1 MELLTERYTNGIA
14 GELSCFDRLLIVGTL
29 PKACF
34 AGGMT
39 SILYSQKVKI
49 FDYPKW
55 AMEFT
60 QMVRSTAEAI
70 SKASKVDFEFVRSH
84 HVRKEDLV
92 QAVLDRRG
100 HHPGLVHIL
109 TAMEGCQ
116 TFRPWHDKA
125 THKTSLKP
133 ETSKCL
139 HYYYYFI
146 DEELGLF
153 HVRVP
158 SYPPFKLQV
167 CLNGHNLL
175 ARQMDKAGI
184 GYTMSDNA
192 FIRVDDWAKAQELA
206 DTLPVERLHKTI
218 DSYVSVLLPT
228 ACMFGQQYHWSIQ
241 QAELSHD
248 IVFKRQD
255 TLKPIYEGL
264 VSTAIHVVKP
274 ENIATFLGRKLHGNF
289 KGEVG
294 NRYNIRIEGSRISHR
309 MDCNSIKMYDKH
321 GQILRIETT
330 TNDISYFQHYR
341 TVEHKD
347 GTSEV
352 KFANMRKTIYS
363 MGALRECL
371 AASNRTSGHHMLPI
385 RHMLFSQIEDRSH
398 GQKRLEK
405 VTRSVEENG
414 RKYKGF
420 NIFDQDDQR
429 TLMAAIRGEFNIYGF
444 RSRDLAKQIPDK
456 TPSQISRIL
465 KCLKLHHLI
474 KRAGKT
480 FKYYLTTLGKAVI
493 LNAQK
498 IKEMVL
504 IPQLSY

>member
-1 MELLTERYTNGIA
+1 MELITERYGKNIA

-29 PKACF
+29 PKVCF
-34 AGGMT
+34 AAGMT
-39 SILYSQKVKI
+39 ALLYSQKVKI

-60 QMVRSTAEAI
+60 GHVRANSEAI
-70 SKASKVDFEFVRSH
+70 SKASGVGFEFVRSH
-84 HVRKEDLV
+84 NARKEDLV
-92 QAVLDRRG
+92 EAVLERRG
-100 HHPGLVHIL
+100 RHPGLVHIL

-116 TFRPWHDKA
+116 TYKPWHDKG
-125 THKTSLKP
+125 THRTSLKP
-133 ETSKCL
+133 ETGKCL
-139 HYYYYFI
+139 HYYFYFI

-158 SYPPFKLQV
+158 TYAPFKLQV
-167 CLNGHNLL
+167 CLNGHNWL
-175 ARQMDKAGI
+175 ARLLDKAGI
-184 GYTMSDNA
+184 GYAMSDNA
-192 FIRVDDWAKAQELA
+192 FLRIDDWAAAQALA
-206 DTLPVERLHKTI
+206 DTLPVERLHRI
-218 DSYVSVLLPT
+218 MDSYVKVLVPEG
-228 ACMFGQQYHWSIQ
+228 CMFGQQYHWSIQ

-248 IVFKRQD
+248 VVFKRQD
-255 TLKPIYEGL
+255 TLKPIYGGL
-264 VSTAIHVVKP
+264 VATAIHVVKP
-274 ENIATFLGRKLHGNF
+274 ENIATFLGRKLSPNF
-289 KGEVG
+289 QGEAG

-309 MDCNSIKMYDKH
+309 MGCNSIKMYDKH

-330 TNDISYFQHYR
+330 TNDISFFQHHR

-347 GTSEV
+347 GSTTM

-363 MGALRECL
+363 LGALRECM
-371 AASNRTSGHHMLPI
+371 AASNRRYLEFI
-385 RHMLFSQIEDRSH
+385 SQIEDRSH
-398 GQKRLEK
+398 GQRRLERL
-405 VTRSVEENG
+405 TESVEENG

-420 NIFDQDDQR
+420 NIFDKDDER

-444 RSRDLAKQIPDK
+444 RSRDLAKHIPEK
-456 TPSQISRIL
+456 SPSQITRIL
-465 KCLKLHHLI
+465 KRLKLHKLI